1 MEAKIMANVNQ
12 GVRSGNAFGRLSNVD
27 FSTGDVD
34 KVALKPG
41 FLIRIRDRFCLV
53 EAVEPMNVDLFFTDS
68 VNLGNTVS
76 SGAASALSGTHG
88 PALTQYGLNS
98 ISAYYDMTSTTS
110 AATQY
115 GNILKPDFDSGYIE
129 FGDLEPFKGHLYQ
142 LCPTLPN
149 QPKFID
155 LTTGEWHSE
164 TVFGPTTYESTAT
177 ASFQPV
183 GFDVDTPTTALQ
195 IGTVSAKLY
204 LKHPA
209 GNPRTVLDEAPEGS
223 SGPTPHTASA
233 SGALEGL
240 SGFID
245 GQISPIEAPAW
256 HHSIFIEHGE
266 NNLPVFR
273 LVNDSD
279 EFLLD
284 GRIRLTGWKYRILE
298 LSDSQVSTM
307 KQRSGGRLTFK
318 IINTTGLP
326 VAGAMLADYFPK

>member
-1 MEAKIMANVNQ
+1 MANVNQ
-12 GVRSGNAFGRLSNVD
+12 GVRSGNAFGRVANTD
-27 FSTGDVD
+27 FSGTDVD

-68 VNLGNTVS
+68 VNLGATVA
-76 SGAASALSGTHG
+76 SGAVAADALTGTHADALESYG
-88 PALTQYGLNS
+88 PSS
-98 ISAYYDMTSTTS
+98 IAAYYDITSTAS
-110 AATQY
+110 ATTRY
-115 GNILKPDFDSGYIE
+115 GNILKPDFDSGFIE
-129 FGDLEPFKGHLYQ
+129 FGDLEPFKGHIYQ

-155 LTTGEWHSE
+155 LTTGDWHSKS
-164 TVFGPTTYESTAT
+164 VFGATTFSGTANS
-177 ASFQPV
+177 SFSPI
-183 GFDVDTPTTALQ
+183 GFNPATPATSVQA
-195 IGTVSAKLY
+195 GTVSAKLY

-223 SGPTPHTASA
+223 SGPTPHTANA

-266 NNLPVFR
+266 NNLPVFK

-284 GRIRLTGWKYRILE
+284 GRIRLTGWKYRVIE
-298 LSDSQVSTM
+298 LSDSQVELL
-307 KQRSGGRLTFK
+307 KKRSGGRLTFK

>member
-1 MEAKIMANVNQ
+1 MANVNQ
-12 GVRSGNAFGRLSNVD
+12 GVRSGNAFGRVANTD
-27 FSTGDVD
+27 FSGTDVD

-53 EAVEPMNVDLFFTDS
+53 EAVEPMNVDLFFTDT
-68 VNLGNTVS
+68 VNIGATVS
-76 SGAASALSGTHG
+76 GGGHATALSGTHSH
-88 PALTQYGLNS
+88 ALTQYGMNS
-98 ISAYYDMTSTTS
+98 IAAYYDITSTAS
-110 AATQY
+110 AGTQY
-115 GNILKPDFDSGYIE
+115 GNILKPDFDSGFIE
-129 FGDLEPFKGHLYQ
+129 FGDLEPFKGHIYQ

-155 LTTGEWHSE
+155 LTAGEWHSQSVHGATTYAE
-164 TVFGPTTYESTAT
+164 ADADSFEPIGFNPTTPGTAV
-177 ASFQPV
+177 QV
-183 GFDVDTPTTALQ
+183 
-195 IGTVSAKLY
+195 GTVSAKLY

-223 SGPTPHTASA
+223 SGPTPHSASA
-233 SGALEGL
+233 SGSLEGL

-266 NNLPVFR
+266 NNLPVFK

-284 GRIRLTGWKYRILE
+284 GRIRLTGWKYRVIE
-298 LSDSQVSTM
+298 LSDSQVELL
-307 KQRSGGRLTFK
+307 KKRSGGRLTFK